1 MTAVTVALG
10 TLIVILV
17 GICFGAFLRV
27 NLPKA
32 YLGTKTSD
40 TVKLAAGII
49 ATLAALT
56 LGLLIASAKTSYD
69 ASIAQIHQIAAGSI
83 LSDRLLMLY
92 GGDAAHAAR
101 LELRE
106 VIPQFTDHIWAESSS
121 KAQKEPFEAV
131 AESDNYVN
139 AIYALNPQTDV
150 EKAIRERIVAA
161 TLRIA
166 NARLALFTKMNTL
179 PPLPLLVVLA
189 FWFAVLFAAYS
200 MHAEINIITVI
211 ALIMCAAS
219 VAGAM
224 FLLFQMSNPFSGV
237 MAIPRVDL
245 LVMLPP
251 L

>member
-1 MTAVTVALG
+1 MTAVTVAFG

-27 NLPKA
+27 NLPKP
-32 YLGTKTSD
+32 YLSSKTSD
-40 TVKLAAGII
+40 TVKLAAGVI

-69 ASIAQIHQIAAGSI
+69 TSIAQIHQIAAASI

-92 GGDAAHAAR
+92 GGDAAHTAR
-101 LELRE
+101 LKLRE
-106 VIPQFTDHIWAESSS
+106 VIPQFTDHIWAESAP
-121 KAQKEPFEAV
+121 KAQKGPFEAV

-139 AIYALNPQTDV
+139 AIYALNPQTDIQ
-150 EKAIRERIVAA
+150 KAVRERIVAA
-161 TLRIA
+161 TIRIA
-166 NARLALFTKMNTL
+166 NARLALFTQMNTL
-179 PPLPLLVVLA
+179 PPPPLLVVLA

-200 MHAEINIITVI
+200 MHAEINMVTVM
-211 ALIMCAAS
+211 ALVMCAAS

-224 FLLFQMSNPFSGV
+224 FLLFQMNNPFSGI
-237 MAIPRVDL
+237 MAIPRINL
-245 LVMLPP
+245 LAMLPP